1 LVKVI
6 LQSSLKN
13 EWEQYPMRI
22 QETCERWNEPG
33 ETIARFAFL
42 NPNLFAFSADWT
54 TGQRLSAGHF
64 GLLDDY

>member
-1 LVKVI
+1 VKVI

-22 QETCERWNEPG
+22 RETCERWNEPG